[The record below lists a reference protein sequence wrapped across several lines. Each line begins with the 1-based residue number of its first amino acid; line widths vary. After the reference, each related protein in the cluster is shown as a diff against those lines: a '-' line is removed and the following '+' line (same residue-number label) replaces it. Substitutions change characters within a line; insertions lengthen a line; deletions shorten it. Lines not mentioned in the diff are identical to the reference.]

1 VYRTGNVIMKIS
13 DEKGSAFQRTNV
25 GTSAQTK
32 ENGESLPITYDPA
45 KTQTPYHTKA
55 VEVEQKRKRKRC
67 ICYST
72 VQLTSRLNKRF
83 ATGQTGYIPEV
94 LTLWGAHQGG
104 C

>member
-1 VYRTGNVIMKIS
+1 MKIS

-45 KTQTPYHTKA
+45 KTQTPYRTEA
-55 VEVEQKRKRKRC
+55 VAVEQKRKRTFVTVLHSLRHD
-67 ICYST
+67 ST
-72 VQLTSRLNKRF
+72 GGSPPASL
-83 ATGQTGYIPEV
+83 GQTGYIPEV
-94 LTLWGAHQGG
+94 ITLWGAPQGG